1 MTEAAMQNAETRP
14 PATTDPAM
22 TPTHASNLPFR
33 PQPARSSRAHAL
45 LVAGGLV
52 AIGLLLPGCYSRT
65 VESRG
70 LGTKYRAG
78 NTYNPNLKSTKEGG
92 GVLDGAGDLLIG
104 PRTIED
110 RKR

>member
-1 MTEAAMQNAETRP
+1 MKR
-14 PATTDPAM
+14 
-22 TPTHASNLPFR
+22 TPTLSKTKQR
-33 PQPARSSRAHAL
+33 PRRDARAPLAL
-45 LVAGGLV
+45 CLAG
-52 AIGLLLPGCYSRT
+52 ALLLPGCYSRT

-70 LGTKYRAG
+70 LGTRYQG
-78 NTYNPNLKSTKEGG
+78 GQIHSPNLKSSAEGG